1 MPTTRS
7 FHAKGRRNAFPY
19 CLIKSDISSFSHWV
33 TLGGYQKTAADAG
46 TSVTQD
52 QINLSFANG
61 MKLFWNTYRFNI
73 NIEVVGTNGGSTQTY
88 TKSFFKTG
96 FTLTLDTSTGA
107 YDDSE
112 PFERVCAFVD
122 SPPGNS
128 SFLGSVITDAEN
140 VAGFFNN
147 SATWDISIHQYYNGS
162 TSDESNFIGYGLGG
176 LLFQS
181 RLRAISD
188 LPGGSGTGQARAQGI
203 YRLDSITPEES
214 GSISDLDEIG
224 YTTVSGIPF
233 VYGVGTI
240 AASAPS
246 DETQPT
252 ESFDANGATV
262 NNPYFGVSLK
272 VITPSIDFYTY
283 S

>member
-73 NIEVVGTNGGSTQTY
+73 DIEVVGTNSGSTETY

-96 FTLTLDTSTGA
+96 FILTLDTSTGL

-112 PFERVCAFVD
+112 PFERVCAFAD
-122 SPPGNS
+122 APPGNPL
-128 SFLGSVITDAEN
+128 FLGSTITNREDVGN
-140 VAGFFNN
+140 FFVNR
-147 SATWDISIHQYYNGS
+147 AQYDISIHQYYNGS
-162 TSDESNFIGYGLGG
+162 TSNESNFIGYGLGG
-176 LLFQS
+176 LFFQS
-181 RLRAISD
+181 KLRAFSD
-188 LPGGSGTGQARAQGI
+188 LHASLGNRAQAI
-203 YRLDSITPEES
+203 YRLDSITPEET
-214 GSISDLDEIG
+214 GSISELDEIG

-233 VYGVGTI
+233 VYGVGTF
-240 AASAPS
+240 ATSVPS
-246 DETQPT
+246 NETQPT

-262 NNPYFGVSLK
+262 NNPYFGVSSK